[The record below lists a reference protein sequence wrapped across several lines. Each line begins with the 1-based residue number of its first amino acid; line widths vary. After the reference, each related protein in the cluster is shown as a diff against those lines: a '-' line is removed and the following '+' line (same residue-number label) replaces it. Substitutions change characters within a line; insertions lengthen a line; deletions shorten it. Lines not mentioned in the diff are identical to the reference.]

1 MYNMNLN
8 KLKNSSLLFTSA
20 LIWGVAF
27 VFQSMG
33 NDYMQPFTFS
43 ASRNF
48 FGFLVLIPFIVAKRL
63 KNKRTQNKIE
73 FSKKV
78 TIIGGIFCGLALT
91 IASLFQQ
98 YGIKYT
104 TVGKSGFITALYII
118 ITPILGIFIKKK
130 CPFAVWISAVCALF
144 GMYLLCITD
153 SFSISLGD
161 ALVFICAI
169 FFSVHILFIDYFS
182 PNTDGVTLSCIQ
194 FFVCFFIS
202 TILALIFDKPT
213 LQQIYDGIIPVL
225 YAGIMSSGV
234 AYTLQ
239 IIGQKNFNP
248 TAAAMILSLESVISA
263 LAGYF
268 AYSCG
273 FLTQDQ
279 SLTVIQIVGCVII
292 FGAVIFVQI
301 PFDKIKLKR

>member
-1 MYNMNLN
+1 MKLN
-8 KLKNSSLLFTSA
+8 NLKNSSLLFTAA
-20 LIWGVAF
+20 LIWGIAF

-43 ASRNF
+43 AARNF
-48 FGFLVLIPFIVAKRL
+48 FGFLVLIPIITLNSIRSKR
-63 KNKRTQNKIE
+63 KENKIT
-73 FSKKV
+73 FSKKF
-78 TIIGGIFCGLALT
+78 TIIGGICCGIALA

-98 YGIKYT
+98 YGIKFT

-130 CPFAVWISAVCALF
+130 CPFSVWISAICALI
-144 GMYLLCITD
+144 GMYLLCVTE
-153 SFSISLGD
+153 SVGISLGD
-161 ALVFICAI
+161 ILVFVCAI
-169 FFSVHILFIDYFS
+169 FFSIHILLIDYFS
-182 PNTDGVTLSCIQ
+182 PKTDGVILSCIQ
-194 FFVCFFIS
+194 FFVCFIIS

-213 LQQIYDGIIPVL
+213 LQQIADGIIPIL

-263 LAGYF
+263 LAGYI
-268 AYSCG
+268 AYVCG

-279 SLTVIQIVGCVII
+279 SLTVIQMVGCVII

-301 PFDKIKLKR
+301 PFDKLKR

>member
-1 MYNMNLN
+1 MNYN
-8 KLKNSSLLFTSA
+8 KLKNSSLLFTAS

-33 NDYMQPFTFS
+33 NEYMQPFTFS

-48 FGFLVLIPFIVAKRL
+48 FGFLVLIPFIIIYKHKRS
-63 KNKRTQNKIE
+63 KTENKIKI
-73 FSKKV
+73 FNKV
-78 TIIGGIFCGLALT
+78 TLIGGVCCGLALT

-130 CPFAVWISAVCALF
+130 CPPTVWIGAICALI
-144 GMYLLCITD
+144 GMYFLCVTESIG
-153 SFSISLGD
+153 ISLGD
-161 ALVFICAI
+161 ILVFICAI
-169 FFSVHILFIDYFS
+169 FFSMHILIIDHFS
-182 PNTDGVTLSCIQ
+182 PKTDGVVLSCIQ
-194 FFVCFFIS
+194 FFVCFVIS
-202 TILALIFDKPT
+202 TILALFFDKPS
-213 LQQIYDGIIPVL
+213 LKQIVDGIIPVL
-225 YAGIMSSGV
+225 YAGVMSSGV

-263 LAGYF
+263 LAGYV
-268 AYSCG
+268 AYVCG
-273 FLTQDQ
+273 FLTQNQ
-279 SLTVIQIVGCVII
+279 SLTAIQIFGCVII
-292 FGAVIFVQI
+292 FGAVIFVQV
-301 PFDKIKLKR
+301 PFDKIKLRH

>member
-1 MYNMNLN
+1 MKLI
-8 KLKNSSLLFTSA
+8 KLKNSSLLFTAA
-20 LIWGVAF
+20 LIWGIAF

-48 FGFLVLIPFIVAKRL
+48 FGFLVLIPFILL
-63 KNKRTQNKIE
+63 KNFNNTKSEKKFE
-73 FSKKV
+73 FSKKA
-78 TIIGGIFCGLALT
+78 TIIGGISCGLALT
-91 IASLFQQ
+91 VASLFQQ

-130 CPFAVWISAVCALF
+130 CPFSVWISAICALI
-144 GMYLLCITD
+144 GMYLLCVTE
-153 SFSISLGD
+153 SVGVSLGD
-161 ALVFICAI
+161 VLVFICAI
-169 FFSVHILFIDYFS
+169 FFSVHILLIDYFS
-182 PNTDGVTLSCIQ
+182 PKTDGVVLSCIQ
-194 FFVCFFIS
+194 FFVCFVIS

-213 LQQIYDGIIPVL
+213 LQQITDGIIPVL
-225 YAGIMSSGV
+225 YAGVMSSGV

-268 AYSCG
+268 AYALG

-279 SLTVIQIVGCVII
+279 SLTIMQIVGCVII

-301 PFDKIKLKR
+301 PFDRIRLKR